1 VVSPGSFAARGD
13 VGRSKPTGWDRTR
26 LGVLVPLGVVVAV
39 AIICI
44 VVAALTSAR
53 RADEVAIERE
63 QALLARAIGNHGEW
77 SLRRL

>member
-1 VVSPGSFAARGD
+1 
-13 VGRSKPTGWDRTR
+13 
-26 LGVLVPLGVVVAV
+26 VLVPLGVVVAV